1 MEIEKSKI
9 SNGVNFQHQ
18 NLSNERWSSMNLM
31 EQMANVGSEVERAL
45 KWKEKNNPEYG
56 RMAFERALEL
66 LDLTISDAKNRLRL
80 KEILRV
86 RETLADYFASDN
98 YFSSSDDQWRK
109 YFYSFNYAARL
120 NR

>member
-1 MEIEKSKI
+1 MSI
-9 SNGVNFQHQ
+9 QHQ
-18 NLSNERWSSMNLM
+18 KLAGGRWNGLSLM
-31 EQMANVGSEVERAL
+31 EQLANVGSEVERAI
-45 KWKEKNNPEYG
+45 KWKEKNNPEYS

-66 LDLTISDAKNRLRL
+66 LDITIGDAKNKPRL

-98 YFSSSDDQWRK
+98 KFASSDNQWQK

>member
-9 SNGVNFQHQ
+9 SNRVNFQHQ

-56 RMAFERALEL
+56 QMAFERALEL
-66 LDLTISDAKNRLRL
+66 LDLTIGDAKNRPRL

-86 RETLADYFASDN
+86 RETLADYFAADN
-98 YFSSSDDQWRK
+98 YFSSSDKKWRK